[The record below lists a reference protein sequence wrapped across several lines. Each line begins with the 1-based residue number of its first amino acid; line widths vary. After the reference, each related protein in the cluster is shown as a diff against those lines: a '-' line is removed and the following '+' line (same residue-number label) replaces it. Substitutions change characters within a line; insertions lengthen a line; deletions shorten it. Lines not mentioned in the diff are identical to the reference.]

1 MYLLVLYCML
11 LLVLVVLMMTCN
23 LLYSYTTASVS
34 LAAKLYQYIGGSC
47 SFQVGS
53 TPYTDSCRKLSPGTL
68 STASARPQRGS
79 RSDDGSHSVEDTD
92 DGGSGQLGSFS
103 GEMPELP
110 QMVGYKVSCT
120 APNTDYQAIVSV
132 SQVPVY
138 TVDCRVVFIYNA
150 VLFASLS
157 DPSVQTITAAP
168 GVYAAYLA
176 NLAAYTST
184 LQKAIAGSL
193 DKAVSAADVYISS
206 VQEVALAQNPATAAV
221 TSATAD
227 TVDPVA
233 VVAAAGVPS
242 ADVALQ
248 VVYTVLSYK
257 QGWTNTALASKLK
270 ESVDKGLF
278 NTLLQQFASS
288 EGASG
293 LSSAVSTEVEV
304 STLTES
310 GSGDS
315 DGGEEGGEGDGS
327 GEGGSGGD
335 AGASS
340 SLSQTALIGITA
352 GGGSALLLLLVSLYY
367 ICSSQ
372 PGPANKAR
380 VSGLELAELGTRAQP
395 RADGTHRAAAGIPV
409 PSAPTVTAAEL
420 PVASAP
426 AQVVVVAEN
435 VRLSV

>member
-1 MYLLVLYCML
+1 M
-11 LLVLVVLMMTCN
+11 
-23 LLYSYTTASVS
+23 
-34 LAAKLYQYIGGSC
+34 
-47 SFQVGS
+47 
-53 TPYTDSCRKLSPGTL
+53 
-68 STASARPQRGS
+68 
-79 RSDDGSHSVEDTD
+79 
-92 DGGSGQLGSFS
+92 
-103 GEMPELP
+103 
-110 QMVGYKVSCT
+110 
-120 APNTDYQAIVSV
+120 
-132 SQVPVY
+132 
-138 TVDCRVVFIYNA
+138 
-150 VLFASLS
+150 
-157 DPSVQTITAAP
+157 QTITAAP
-168 GVYAAYLA
+168 GVYTAYLA
-176 NLAAYTST
+176 NLATYTST
-184 LQKAIAGSL
+184 LQKAITGSL
-193 DKAVSAADVYISS
+193 YKAVSAADVYISS
-206 VQEVALAQNPATAAV
+206 VQAVALAQNPATAAV
-221 TSATAD
+221 TSATAV

-233 VVAAAGVPS
+233 VVAVAGAPI

-310 GSGDS
+310 GSGDG

-327 GEGGSGGD
+327 REGGSGGD

-352 GGGSALLLLLVSLYY
+352 GGGSALLLLLISMYY

-409 PSAPTVTAAEL
+409 PSAPAVTAAEL